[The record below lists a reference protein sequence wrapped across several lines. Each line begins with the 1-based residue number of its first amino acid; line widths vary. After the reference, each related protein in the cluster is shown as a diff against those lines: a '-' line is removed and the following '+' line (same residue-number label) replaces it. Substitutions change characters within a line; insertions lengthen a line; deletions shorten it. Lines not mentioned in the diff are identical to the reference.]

1 MRRVLRGP
9 ALALLLLL
17 TLPCLS
23 RAGSGTAD
31 LLIIPSPGYPG
42 HMRFGCAGPALAGGP
57 AALDGNPAAMTP
69 GFAAAGGRWNL
80 GTTEV
85 SASGAFRLSGSLLAG
100 IGARYLGRGGL
111 VERDAEG
118 LETGEYSFSSGM
130 AGGGVSRTL
139 FGGWSAGIALGVVW
153 EDVGDQG
160 GSGFTASAGILG
172 TPSDRLTVGAL
183 LRGVGSSPSWN
194 GIHKDMPTE
203 IDAGA
208 RYTFNRLVSAFGGG
222 KLGFN
227 TPGSFCLGVE
237 FMESGF
243 SVSAGY
249 ELSPDVDEA
258 TGIFGGIG
266 YTYRSGEVYSVEL
279 AFSQRDR
286 LEWPVLAGLSV
297 LF

>member
-1 MRRVLRGP
+1 MRGVLRCFT
-9 ALALLLLL
+9 LALLLI
-17 TLPCLS
+17 LPCISL
-23 RAGSGTAD
+23 AGSGTAD
-31 LLIIPSPGYPG
+31 LLIIPSPAYPG
-42 HMRFGCAGPALAGGP
+42 HLRFGCAGPVLVAGP
-57 AALDGNPAAMTP
+57 AALDGNPAAITP

-100 IGARYLGRGGL
+100 VGARYLGRSGL

-118 LETGEYSFSSGM
+118 NETGEYSFSSGM
-130 AGGGVSRTL
+130 ATAGVSRTL
-139 FGGWSAGIALGVVW
+139 IEGWSGGVSLGVVW

-160 GSGFTASAGILG
+160 VSGFTASLGILG
-172 TPSDRLTVGAL
+172 APSDGLTVGAL

-203 IDAGA
+203 IAVGA
-208 RYTFNRLVSAFGGG
+208 RYTFHRLVSAFGGG
-222 KLGFN
+222 RLGFN
-227 TPGSFCLGVE
+227 TPDSFCLGIE
-237 FMESGF
+237 FEQGGFALSG
-243 SVSAGY
+243 GY

-266 YTYRSGEVYSVEL
+266 YTYRSEEVYTVEL